1 MSDERGNIRFV
12 NFDSIIVIL
21 ILLFG
26 VLVYNNSDRNIA
38 DHSHKPISNFISVS
52 ANTAVLSTSVQLQV
66 FQKTCI
72 SNKDNFDILAFN
84 RNPLSENRKATLKV
98 SNLDTK
104 RRSSN
109 RIPQFLLRYHL
120 FPPETDEPPLLS

>member
-1 MSDERGNIRFV
+1 MLGTRENIRFV

-26 VLVYNNSDRNIA
+26 VLVYNNSGRSIA
-38 DHSHKPISNFISVS
+38 DHSRKPVSNFISVS
-52 ANTAVLSTSVQLQV
+52 ENTAVSGTFMRLQV
-66 FQKTCI
+66 FKKTWI

-84 RNPLSENRKATLKV
+84 RNPLYESKKATLKV
-98 SNLDTK
+98 SNLETI

-109 RIPQFLLRYHL
+109 KIPQFLLRYHL
-120 FPPETDEPPLLS
+120 FPAETDEPPLFS

>member
-1 MSDERGNIRFV
+1 MLDTRENIRFV
-12 NFDSIIVIL
+12 NFDSIFVIL
-21 ILLFG
+21 ILFSG
-26 VLVYNNSDRNIA
+26 VLVYNNSGRNIA
-38 DHSHKPISNFISVS
+38 DKSHKPISNFISVRE
-52 ANTAVLSTSVQLQV
+52 NTAVLGTSVQLQV

-84 RNPLSENRKATLKV
+84 WNPLSENRKATLKV
-98 SNLDTK
+98 SNLETK

-109 RIPQFLLRYHL
+109 KIPQFLLRYHL

>member
-1 MSDERGNIRFV
+1 MLDTRENIRFV

-26 VLVYNNSDRNIA
+26 VLVYNNSGRNIT
-38 DHSHKPISNFISVS
+38 DSNRKPVSNIISVS
-52 ANTAVLSTSVQLQV
+52 ENTAVSGSFMRLQV
-66 FQKTCI
+66 FKKTWI

-98 SNLDTK
+98 SNLETK

-109 RIPQFLLRYHL
+109 KIPQFLLQYHL

>member
-1 MSDERGNIRFV
+1 MLDTRENIRFV

-26 VLVYNNSDRNIA
+26 VLVYNNSGRNIT
-38 DHSHKPISNFISVS
+38 DSNRKPVSNIISVS
-52 ANTAVLSTSVQLQV
+52 ENTAVSGSFMRLQV
-66 FQKTCI
+66 FKKTWI

-98 SNLDTK
+98 SNLETK

-109 RIPQFLLRYHL
+109 KIPQFLPRYHL

>member
-1 MSDERGNIRFV
+1 MLGTRENIRFV

-26 VLVYNNSDRNIA
+26 VLVYNNSGRSIA
-38 DHSHKPISNFISVS
+38 DHSRKPVSNFISVS
-52 ANTAVLSTSVQLQV
+52 ENTAVSGTFMRLQV
-66 FQKTCI
+66 FKKTWI

-84 RNPLSENRKATLKV
+84 RNSLYESKKATLKV
-98 SNLDTK
+98 SNLETI

-109 RIPQFLLRYHL
+109 KIPQFLLRYHL
-120 FPPETDEPPLLS
+120 FPAETDEPPLFS

>member
-1 MSDERGNIRFV
+1 M
-12 NFDSIIVIL
+12 L
-21 ILLFG
+21 I
-26 VLVYNNSDRNIA
+26 YNNSGGNTVDRSRKPVSNI
-38 DHSHKPISNFISVS
+38 ISVS
-52 ANTAVLSTSVQLQV
+52 ENTAVSGSFMRLQV
-66 FQKTCI
+66 FKKTWI

-98 SNLDTK
+98 SNLETK

-109 RIPQFLLRYHL
+109 KIPQFLLQYHL

>member
-1 MSDERGNIRFV
+1 MSDTRENIRFV

-26 VLVYNNSDRNIA
+26 VLIYNNSGGNTVDRSRKPVSNI
-38 DHSHKPISNFISVS
+38 ISVS
-52 ANTAVLSTSVQLQV
+52 ENTAVSGSFMRLQV
-66 FQKTCI
+66 FKKTWI

-98 SNLDTK
+98 SNLETK

-109 RIPQFLLRYHL
+109 KIPQFLLQYHL